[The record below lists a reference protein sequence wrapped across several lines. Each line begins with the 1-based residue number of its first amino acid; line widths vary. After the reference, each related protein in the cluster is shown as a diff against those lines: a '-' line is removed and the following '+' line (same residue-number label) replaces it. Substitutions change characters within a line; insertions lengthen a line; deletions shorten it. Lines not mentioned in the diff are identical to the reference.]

1 MARSVPPMETEAD
14 KLRHDVQR
22 YCYLL
27 CRITDEEAV
36 KRLLELIGDAVVRLN
51 EIEHSDATSD
61 E

>member
-1 MARSVPPMETEAD
+1 MARSLPPMEIEAD

-22 YCYLL
+22 YCHLL
-27 CRITDEEAV
+27 CRITDGEAV

-51 EIEHSDATSD
+51 EIDHSDATSD

>member
-1 MARSVPPMETEAD
+1 MARSLPPMETEAD

-22 YCYLL
+22 YCHLL

-36 KRLLELIGDAVVRLN
+36 KRLLELIGDAVLRLN
-51 EIEHSDATSD
+51 EIDHSDATSD